1 MEEREHV
8 TDEGT
13 TCWCD
18 PEVLRVEGRVHRAE
32 TIATLTARVQ
42 GLEADT
48 VEQRVIIQRMAAQAS
63 QEVATLTAER
73 DEWHRKA
80 DVLQD
85 AVLDFEADRDY
96 YKEALEFVAEN
107 GSGSNVPDEWPVWA
121 EEKLHQR
128 RHQN

>member
-42 GLEADT
+42 GLEADLHNGT
-48 VEQRVIIQRMAAQAS
+48 NLHTHPGMKALHDDI
-63 QEVATLTAER
+63 AE
-73 DEWHRKA
+73 
-80 DVLQD
+80 L
-85 AVLDFEADRDY
+85 EADRDY

>member
-32 TIATLTARVQ
+32 TI
-42 GLEADT
+42 
-48 VEQRVIIQRMAAQAS
+48 
-63 QEVATLTAER
+63 ATLTAER